1 MFIIRHH
8 SCKIDEYVCG
18 SYNPMLYIPVYS
30 CIGPCK
36 AINSPVDKRF
46 VNNFPPC
53 IADADGYLISNSVK
67 NLGKYQEICLI
78 NVSRRI
84 LNDARYI
91 VKLC

>member
-8 SCKIDEYVCG
+8 SCKIVEYVCG

-67 NLGKYQEICLI
+67 NLGKI
-78 NVSRRI
+78 
-84 LNDARYI
+84 
-91 VKLC
+91 

>member
-1 MFIIRHH
+1 MHIVLHH
-8 SCKIDEYVCG
+8 SCKTVEKVCG

-36 AINSPVDKRF
+36 AINSSVDKRF

-67 NLGKYQEICLI
+67 NLGKTKINYLI
-78 NVSRRI
+78 NLSRCI
-84 LNDARYI
+84 LDGTKNI
-91 VKLC
+91 MKLC